1 MRLFTVGGLVI
12 SIDLEATQ
20 TGSGTQSSPSS
31 ETRPSLGPTER
42 RRILRQ
48 RASEA
53 PDGPGVYK
61 FLDDS
66 NRVLYVGKAKSLRK
80 RVASYFTGKSYG
92 RTRKMLKEASDIR
105 WEELGHEQTALQR
118 ENHLIKELQPS
129 YNVRLK
135 DDKTYPFLKL
145 TMAEKWP
152 RLLFTREKRDDD
164 SIYFGQYGSAK
175 SVRVFQHAMGRIF
188 PMRNCD
194 DDIRDQPTRTRPCIY
209 YDTHQCLGPCA
220 GLANR
225 DEYMRAV
232 QGVRDVLEGRP
243 KKVQVELRDRM
254 LKAADDLRFELA
266 AHYRDATKSL
276 NHVVER
282 QKAFAGILDSDFVG
296 LGRDNGSACAQIF
309 GVRGGQI
316 IRESTVAL
324 ENCHEVEA
332 RTLMTRVIESFYAE
346 TTEIPP
352 EVVLQTRID
361 DADIVRRWLAEKR
374 GRRVRIIVPRRGPKA
389 RMIELVARNAAQEL
403 MRMKE
408 RWMRDFGRTSAAV
421 AELAEH
427 LELPDAPNRIEC
439 YDVAHIQGAET
450 TAGMVVFE
458 NGAKRPEH
466 YRTFSIKTVEG
477 VDDYAAMREV
487 LARRFRRLV
496 KDDERDKSFSRRP
509 DFILIDGGKGQLNVA
524 REVVGEF
531 SLEDIWLAALAKEN
545 EEVYLMGSTSPVV
558 LPRNSQA
565 LYLLQRIRDEAHR
578 TARRLHHIR
587 RHKRTRMSL
596 LDRVDGVGKIR
607 KSRLLR
613 KFGSI
618 AKIADASDDDLRSV
632 AGMNAA
638 VVANL
643 REVLGRPS
651 NRDPDPKK

>member
-1 MRLFTVGGLVI
+1 MLRMR
-12 SIDLEATQ
+12 A
-20 TGSGTQSSPSS
+20 
-31 ETRPSLGPTER
+31 
-42 RRILRQ
+42 
-48 RASEA
+48 AEA
-53 PDGPGVYK
+53 PAGPGVYK
-61 FLDDS
+61 FLDAKD
-66 NRVLYVGKAKSLRK
+66 RVLYVGKAKSLRK
-80 RVASYFTGKSYG
+80 RVASYFTAKSYG
-92 RTRKMLKEASDIR
+92 RTRKMLRDASDIR

-118 ENHLIKELQPS
+118 ENHLIKELQPP

-135 DDKTYPFLKL
+135 DDKTYPYLKL

-152 RLLFTREKRDDD
+152 RLLFTREKRDDG
-164 SIYFGQYGSAK
+164 STYFGQYGSAK

-194 DDIRDQPTRTRPCIY
+194 DDIRNQPTRTRPCIY

-220 GLANR
+220 GLANH
-225 DEYMRAV
+225 DEYMEAV
-232 QGVRDVLEGRP
+232 RGVRDVLEGRP
-243 KKVQVELRDRM
+243 RKVQAELKTRM
-254 LKAADDLRFELA
+254 LSAADSLQFELA

-309 GVRGGQI
+309 AVRGGQI

-324 ENCHEVEA
+324 ENCQEVEA

-346 TTEIPP
+346 AAEVPP
-352 EVVLQTRID
+352 EVVVQTKID
-361 DADIVRRWLAEKR
+361 DADIIRRWLAEKR
-374 GRRVRIIVPRRGPKA
+374 GQRVRIIVPRRGPKA
-389 RMIELVARNAAQEL
+389 RMIELVARNAALEL

-427 LELPDAPNRIEC
+427 LELPEAPGRIEC
-439 YDVAHIQGAET
+439 YDIAHIQGAET

-466 YRTFSIKTVEG
+466 YRTFSIKSVDG
-477 VDDYAAMREV
+477 ADDYAAMREV
-487 LARRFRRLV
+487 LGRRFRRLSKV
-496 KDDERDKSFSRRP
+496 DERDKSFSRRP

-524 REVVGEF
+524 REAIGEF
-531 SLEDIWLAALAKEN
+531 GLEDIWLAALAKEN
-545 EEVYLMGSTSPVV
+545 EEVFLLGSTSPVI
-558 LPRNSQA
+558 LPRDSQA

-578 TARRLHHIR
+578 TARRLHHVR
-587 RHKRTRMSL
+587 RQKRTRMSL
-596 LDRVDGVGKIR
+596 LDRVEGIGSIR
-607 KSRLLR
+607 KARLLR

-618 AKIADASDDDLRSV
+618 AKISEASDDELRSV
-632 AGMNAA
+632 NGMNAA

-643 REVLGRPS
+643 RKVLGEASQPEAGPNVKPS
-651 NRDPDPKK
+651 S